1 MAVHAMRIAPGY
13 YWTVG
18 GFEILHDNGEGG
30 TGHWVV
36 MRRGPGGTG
45 HWVVMRRGPG
55 GTGHWVVMRR
65 GPGAADN
72 PLAFCGTLRE
82 ACGYIAA
89 LLGR

>member
-36 MRRGPGGTG
+36 MRRGPG
-45 HWVVMRRGPG
+45 
-55 GTGHWVVMRR
+55 
-65 GPGAADN
+65 AADN